1 MFNLASLNSTG
12 ASDLENQQD
21 QLLMEHGSTH
31 VKGAGKLQPTVGL
44 SV

>member
-21 QLLMEHGSTH
+21 QLLKEHGSTH
-31 VKGAGKLQPTVGL
+31 VKGTVKLQSTVDL
-44 SV
+44 